1 MPEITGHAVRRR
13 DERLSR
19 IRRVS
24 LWVAGGAA
32 ATALGLGT
40 AFAHALPGHA
50 AVATGARPTGARQ
63 AQPGA
68 GQAQPGAG
76 QAQPRAGPAAP
87 GSAAAPVRRH
97 NRHQSIAPP
106 QQLPVTTQ
114 APPQTVSG
122 GS

>member
-76 QAQPRAGPAAP
+76 PAAP